1 MSYWILPSSLPVG
14 FFWRGAG
21 GGRVFR
27 FPGLAKHSPEFVEL
41 NCSLRNCVCE
51 KDCPCNVADHR
62 SFKANW
68 KRWKIDHF
76 CHPRSNLL
84 GIPFPPPPSHS
95 NPRSGPNRTAFSHS
109 GRAKFARAMKVSKS
123 GRKNQFAPEKKCRI
137 WRCSNVTLIY
147 ILSDKNLKHVLRITL
162 SVFERYESFLLT
174 PDIFK
179 PICSIESVKFQWPHA
194 IEYNSPVSRVLV
206 TKEPRL
212 MNTITFPAHPGRPR
226 GSQSGRDKRRSKR
239 FSSTGGRVPVDNFLP
254 TSFPTVAADLASD
267 WRRKTSVFFCPIRE
281 SNQLSA
287 VLENLRLPVFSRP
300 EVGKF
305 NVFLWMH
312 RCRKVWSKLG
322 EKRRPIS
329 LESDHWKTARL

>member
-1 MSYWILPSSLPVG
+1 MSLITEVSKQTERDGRLIISAILGVTCL
-14 FFWRGAG
+14 A
-21 GGRVFR
+21 
-27 FPGLAKHSPEFVEL
+27 FP
-41 NCSLRNCVCE
+41 
-51 KDCPCNVADHR
+51 
-62 SFKANW
+62 
-68 KRWKIDHF
+68 
-76 CHPRSNLL
+76 
-84 GIPFPPPPSHS
+84 PPPPSHS

-137 WRCSNVTLIY
+137 WRCSNVTLIH

-194 IEYNSPVSRVLV
+194 IECNSPVSRVLV

-212 MNTITFPAHPGRPR
+212 VNNITFPAHPGRPR
-226 GSQSGRDKRRSKR
+226 GSQSGRDKRRSKSFQAR
-239 FSSTGGRVPVDNFLP
+239 AEEIPWIIFYRPVSPRSQPIWHLIGAEKLLCFSAQSGSRI
-254 TSFPTVAADLASD
+254 SS
-267 WRRKTSVFFCPIRE
+267 
-281 SNQLSA
+281 SA
-287 VLENLRLPVFSRP
+287 VLENLRRPVFSRP

-329 LESDHWKTARL
+329 LESDH

>member
-1 MSYWILPSSLPVG
+1 
-14 FFWRGAG
+14 
-21 GGRVFR
+21 
-27 FPGLAKHSPEFVEL
+27 
-41 NCSLRNCVCE
+41 
-51 KDCPCNVADHR
+51 
-62 SFKANW
+62 
-68 KRWKIDHF
+68 
-76 CHPRSNLL
+76 
-84 GIPFPPPPSHS
+84 
-95 NPRSGPNRTAFSHS
+95 
-109 GRAKFARAMKVSKS
+109 MKVSKS

-194 IEYNSPVSRVLV
+194 IQCNSPVSRVLV

-212 MNTITFPAHPGRPR
+212 VNIPCTSWETQGQSVWS
-226 GSQSGRDKRRSKR
+226 GQTSQQK
-239 FSSTGGRVPVDNFLP
+239 FSSTGGRDPVDNFLP

-287 VLENLRLPVFSRP
+287 VLENLRRPVFSRP

-322 EKRRPIS
+322 KTRRPIS
-329 LESDHWKTARL
+329 LESDH

>member
-1 MSYWILPSSLPVG
+1 MSLITEVSKQNERDGRLIISGILRVTCLAFPS
-14 FFWRGAG
+14 
-21 GGRVFR
+21 
-27 FPGLAKHSPEFVEL
+27 
-41 NCSLRNCVCE
+41 
-51 KDCPCNVADHR
+51 
-62 SFKANW
+62 
-68 KRWKIDHF
+68 
-76 CHPRSNLL
+76 
-84 GIPFPPPPSHS
+84 PPPPSHS

-179 PICSIESVKFQWPHA
+179 PICSMESVKFQWPHA

-212 MNTITFPAHPGRPR
+212 VNTITFPAHPGRPR

-239 FSSTGGRVPVDNFLP
+239 FSSTGGRDPVDNFLP

-267 WRRKTSVFFCPIRE
+267 WRRKTSVFLPNQGVESAIRRAWKPSSSCFLPTRGWE
-281 SNQLSA
+281 IQCVFMDAQVSEGVEQTGGKKTANFTWEWSLKNCIAINGWRLHACRFSLSA
-287 VLENLRLPVFSRP
+287 KLLNERGYTKFIFELERLASH
-300 EVGKF
+300 GKC
-305 NVFLWMH
+305 NG
-312 RCRKVWSKLG
+312 KV
-322 EKRRPIS
+322 R
-329 LESDHWKTARL
+329 